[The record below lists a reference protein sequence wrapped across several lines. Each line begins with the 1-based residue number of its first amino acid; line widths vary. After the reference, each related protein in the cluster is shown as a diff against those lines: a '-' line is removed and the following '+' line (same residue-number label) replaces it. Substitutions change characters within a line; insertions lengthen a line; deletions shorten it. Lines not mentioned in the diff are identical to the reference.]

1 MIIKIFTT
9 ILITLL
15 FTAVNF
21 ILLWKLT
28 DNLKEANRPSHRKK
42 RLYEE
47 YMSAANFFKYTFY
60 TLAAIEF
67 LIFAFSSN
75 LSIALIRIFIAILM
89 PFIYFNTKETFFQI

>member
-9 ILITLL
+9 IL
-15 FTAVNF
+15 FTAVNW
-21 ILLWKLT
+21 ILLTKLT
-28 DNLKEANRPSHRKK
+28 DNESDVRTYSYRKRK
-42 RLYEE
+42 SYEE
-47 YMSAANFFKYTFY
+47 YQEAAKLFKYTFY
-60 TLAAIEF
+60 SLAAIEF